1 MLLNSALD
9 RIQIACHDIS
19 QDLDDYRCLEYL
31 NTSLQ
36 QVSSLLIAA
45 QYPALVKEMIVH
57 NGDELPKN
65 FMKSAGTYP
74 LRLTNN
80 KAEIIDDSESVR
92 FRYWATPDMMTLDDE
107 KLPYSHDAVN
117 EVVVRGAIIL
127 AINED
132 EYDISQDTAL
142 ITSLQQAIAS
152 AMA

>member
-1 MLLNSALD
+1 MKVETAINRIKSAG
-9 RIQIACHDIS
+9 HDIS
-19 QDLDDYRCLEYL
+19 QDLDDYRCLEFL

-45 QYPALVKEMIVH
+45 QYPALVKEMVVH

-65 FMKSAGTYP
+65 YMKSAGLYP
-74 LRLTNN
+74 LRMTNG
-80 KAEIIDDSESVR
+80 KAEIIDGSESVR
-92 FRYWATPDMMTLDDE
+92 FRYWATPEMMALDDKE
-107 KLPYSHDAVN
+107 LPYSHDAVN

-132 EYDISQDTAL
+132 EYDITQDTAL

>member
-45 QYPALVKEMIVH
+45 QYPALVKEMVVH

-65 FMKSAGTYP
+65 FMKSAGFYP

-80 KAEIIDDSESVR
+80 KAEIIDGSESVK
-92 FRYWATPDMMTLDDE
+92 FRYWATPDIMTLDDKE
-107 KLPYSHDAVN
+107 LPYSHDAVN

>member
-92 FRYWATPDMMTLDDE
+92 FRYWATPDMMTLDDKE
-107 KLPYSHDAVN
+107 LPYSHDAVN

>member
-1 MLLNSALD
+1 MLLESAIN

-19 QDLDDYRCLEYL
+19 QDVDEYRCLEYL
-31 NTSLQ
+31 NTAMQ
-36 QVSSLLIAA
+36 QTSSLLIAA
-45 QYPALVKEMIVH
+45 QYPALVKEIVVQ

-65 FMKSAGTYP
+65 FMKSAGQYP

-80 KAEIIDDSESVR
+80 KAEIIDDSQSVR
-92 FRYWATPDMMTLDDE
+92 FRYWATPDMMTLEDE
-107 KLPYSHDAVN
+107 RLPYSHDAIN

-132 EYDISQDTAL
+132 EYDITQDMTL
-142 ITSLQQAIAS
+142 ITALQQAIAS